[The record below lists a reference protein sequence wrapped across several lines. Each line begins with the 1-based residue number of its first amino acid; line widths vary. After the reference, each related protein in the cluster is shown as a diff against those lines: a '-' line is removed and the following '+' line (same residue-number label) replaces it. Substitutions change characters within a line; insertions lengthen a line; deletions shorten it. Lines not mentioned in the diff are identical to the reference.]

1 MSKPT
6 LFLENIFNHI
16 LSISKG
22 ECDIS
27 DSMILDQDH
36 ENKRNILAGL
46 RLLHEDIELYKSDLK
61 KSMEADYQ
69 VKILREKNEELIQFN
84 YVASHDMQEPLRTIR
99 SFSELLENRYND
111 QLDQKG
117 KEYLSFISESSK
129 RLSQLING
137 LLNYS
142 KIGLEQSY
150 EEIDTNQ
157 LVEEII
163 RDLEF
168 QINETQIVI
177 SLDDLPIIKADPLG
191 IRQVFQNL
199 ITNAIKFR
207 TKNGNPQVWVSC
219 KSDKQGHIF
228 EIKDNGLGIAPQ
240 FQNQIFNIF
249 QRLHSKNEIEGTGI
263 GLSLC
268 KKVIELHKG
277 KIWLESKLDRGS
289 SFFFIIPQ

>member
-219 KSDKQGHIF
+219 KSDKQGHTF

-277 KIWLESKLDRGS
+277 KIWVESILGRGS